1 MLDFL
6 TLPERTAKPRES
18 GITHVLD
25 KGYSLE
31 QVRQFME
38 VCKDY
43 VDIVKLGW
51 GTAVV
56 TPNVKDK
63 VDLYHSYGV
72 PVCFGGT
79 FFEVCLRQ
87 QKVDEYLDSVRAF
100 GMECIEIS
108 DGTIPMHEEDKLAM
122 LRRLSKEFRVLSEV
136 GSKDAEVVIAPYKW
150 VDSIKR
156 ELDAGAWKVI
166 TEGRESG
173 TVGIYYSGGQV
184 KEGLLDEIASAVCTD
199 DLLFEAP
206 AKSQQT
212 WFIKQFG
219 ANVNLGNISPDEV
232 ISVETLRVG
241 VRGDTLLHFH

>member
-1 MLDFL
+1 MFEFL
-6 TLPERTAKPRES
+6 TLPERTPKPRSS
-18 GITHVLD
+18 GLTHVLD

-38 VCKDY
+38 MSRDY

-56 TPNVKDK
+56 TPNLREK
-63 VDLYHSYGV
+63 VELYRSYGI

-79 FFEVCLRQ
+79 LFELCLRQ
-87 QKVDEYLDSVRAF
+87 GKLEEYLGVVREL
-100 GMECIEIS
+100 GMESLEVS
-108 DGTIPMHEEDKLAM
+108 DGTITLAEEDKLAL

-136 GSKDAEVVIAPYKW
+136 GSKDASVVIPPHVW
-150 VDSIKR
+150 VDSIQR

-173 TVGIYYSGGQV
+173 TVGIYQSGGQV
-184 KEGLLDEIASAVCTD
+184 KEGLLEDIVAAAGIES
-199 DLLFEAP
+199 LLFEAP
-206 AKSQQT
+206 IKSQQA

-219 ANVNLGNISPDEV
+219 ANVNLGNIPPEEALPL
-232 ISVETLRVG
+232 ETLRLG
-241 VRGDTLLHFH
+241 TRGDTLLTFH